1 LKSNNKGPHVRVG
14 VHTSIAGG
22 VSRSIERAAQLG
34 CNTIQIFSHS
44 PRQWKQTRIPS
55 AEVKHFA
62 DLRKK
67 YDISPVFVHAS
78 YLINLASLSS
88 DVVKKSVDLLS
99 YEMENADLIGAE
111 YVVLHTGSAS
121 GEDGKRAREKAA
133 HALLTSLNIKQG
145 KASIILE
152 NTAGQRGDITSSIHA
167 LADIIDLCS
176 SDRIAGICI
185 DTCHAFAYGYDITSR
200 EGLNKLINEIKK
212 YIGIDKLKLIHLND
226 SKKPLGS
233 GVDRHEHIGRGSI
246 GIDGFR
252 NILSDRRI
260 TNIPIILETPKDDEN
275 DDRKNLKTVFAL
287 FNKSLN

>member
-1 LKSNNKGPHVRVG
+1 LKSNNKGPHARVG

-44 PRQWKQTRIPS
+44 PRQWKKTRIPA
-55 AEVKHFA
+55 AEVNQFA
-62 DLRKK
+62 ELRQK
-67 YDISPVFVHAS
+67 YEIRPVFVHAS

-88 DVVKKSVDLLS
+88 VVVKKSIDLLS
-99 YEMENADLIGAE
+99 YEMANADLIGAE

-121 GEDGKRAREKAA
+121 GEDENTARKKAA
-133 HALLTSLNIKQG
+133 IALRKSIDKKKS

-152 NTAGQRGDITSSIHA
+152 NTSGQRGDITSSIHA

-185 DTCHAFAYGYDITSR
+185 DTCHAFASGYDIKSR
-200 EGLNKLINEIKK
+200 EGLNKLIKEIKK

-260 TNIPIILETPKDDEN
+260 TNVPIILETPKDDEH

-287 FNKSLN
+287 LNKSLN

>member
-1 LKSNNKGPHVRVG
+1 

-44 PRQWKQTRIPS
+44 PRQWKKTCIPA
-55 AEVKHFA
+55 AEVNQFA
-62 DLRKK
+62 ELRQK
-67 YDISPVFVHAS
+67 YEIRPVFVHAS

-88 DVVKKSVDLLS
+88 VVVKKSIDLLS
-99 YEMENADLIGAE
+99 YEMANADLIGAE

-121 GEDGKRAREKAA
+121 GEDGSTARKKAA
-133 HALLTSLNIKQG
+133 IALRKSIDKKKS

-185 DTCHAFAYGYDITSR
+185 DTCHAFASGYDIKSR
-200 EGLNKLINEIKK
+200 EGLNKLIKEIKK

-260 TNIPIILETPKDDEN
+260 TNVPIILETPKDDEH

-287 FNKSLN
+287 LNKSLN